1 MRKSAKKKNGI
12 FLIIRSSKI
21 VILDKQTHQRGT
33 RSEDTSSLIYIYI
46 SVYLHPKF
54 RYSGFSIYTS
64 MFYVLNILCLI
75 SQSLYILTPCVFAGM
90 KKKGEERKTGCFSV
104 PAFSLRPSISC
115 SVRSWSLC
123 CLCCTAK
130 KQPAEPAI
138 QTLADSLYP
147 APVLIA
153 ICLDPATNSHSHF
166 SCRRKVFH
174 THPADYRRIRIIE
187 PHLGGGSHRL
197 KRNACLIEPR
207 CKTSKIP
214 NLIGFRITASA
225 LLVISS

>member
-1 MRKSAKKKNGI
+1 
-12 FLIIRSSKI
+12 
-21 VILDKQTHQRGT
+21 
-33 RSEDTSSLIYIYI
+33 
-46 SVYLHPKF
+46 
-54 RYSGFSIYTS
+54 

-75 SQSLYILTPCVFAGM
+75 SRSLYILTSYVFALM

-104 PAFSLRPSISC
+104 PSFSLRPSISC

-123 CLCCTAK
+123 CSCYSAK
-130 KQPAEPAI
+130 KQPVEPAF
-138 QTLADSLYP
+138 QTLAGSLYP

-153 ICLDPATNSHSHF
+153 ISLDPATDPTVIF
-166 SCRRKVFH
+166 LAEGMVFH
-174 THPADYRRIRIIE
+174 THSAEYRRIRIIE
-187 PHLGGGSHRL
+187 LHLGGGSHRL
-197 KRNACLIEPR
+197 KRNASPIESR

>member
-1 MRKSAKKKNGI
+1 MLN
-12 FLIIRSSKI
+12 
-21 VILDKQTHQRGT
+21 
-33 RSEDTSSLIYIYI
+33 
-46 SVYLHPKF
+46 
-54 RYSGFSIYTS
+54 FSIFIY
-64 MFYVLNILCLI
+64 LDALCV
-75 SQSLYILTPCVFAGM
+75 CGDEEEGR
-90 KKKGEERKTGCFSV
+90 GEEDRLFLCSFILPTSFNQLLCC
-104 PAFSLRPSISC
+104 ISY
-115 SVRSWSLC
+115 SVRSWRLC
-123 CLCCTAK
+123 CSYCTAK
-130 KQPAEPAI
+130 KQSAEPTF

-153 ICLDPATNSHSHF
+153 ISLDPAINPHSHF

>member
-1 MRKSAKKKNGI
+1 
-12 FLIIRSSKI
+12 
-21 VILDKQTHQRGT
+21 
-33 RSEDTSSLIYIYI
+33 
-46 SVYLHPKF
+46 
-54 RYSGFSIYTS
+54 

-104 PAFSLRPSISC
+104 PSFSLRPSINC
-115 SVRSWSLC
+115 SVVSAVPFVLGFSVVR
-123 CLCCTAK
+123 AVRQRRK
-130 KQPAEPAI
+130 PAEPAF

-153 ICLDPATNSHSHF
+153 ISLDPATDPHSYF

-197 KRNACLIEPR
+197 KRNACPIEPR

>member
-1 MRKSAKKKNGI
+1 M
-12 FLIIRSSKI
+12 
-21 VILDKQTHQRGT
+21 
-33 RSEDTSSLIYIYI
+33 DTSSLVYIYI
-46 SVYLHPKF
+46 SVYLHPKS

-75 SQSLYILTPCVFAGM
+75 SQSLYILTPCGFDMM
-90 KKKGEERKTGCFSV
+90 KKEGEERKTGCFSV
-104 PAFSLRPSISC
+104 PSFSLHPSISC
-115 SVRSWSLC
+115 SVVSAVPFALSVSVVRIVRQRR
-123 CLCCTAK
+123 K
-130 KQPAEPAI
+130 PAEPAF
-138 QTLADSLYP
+138 QTLTNSLYP

-153 ICLDPATNSHSHF
+153 ICLDPATDPHSHF

-174 THPADYRRIRIIE
+174 THSAEYRRIRIIE
-187 PHLGGGSHRL
+187 LHLGGGSHRL
-197 KRNACLIEPR
+197 KRNASPIEPR